1 VFEVFEVFL
10 RAAGERRRTPAV
22 TVLGY

>member
-1 VFEVFEVFL
+1 VVL
-10 RAAGERRRTPAV
+10 TIGDIIAAGERRVTPAV